1 MSYGLS
7 YEIKQ
12 LLDSQP
18 RLTIVDNTLYN
29 VIGLS
34 GQNNYAGYH
43 RMRLENSAL
52 EILK

>member
-18 RLTIVDNTLYN
+18 RLTIVDNDIEY
-29 VIGLS
+29 I
-34 GQNNYAGYH
+34 
-43 RMRLENSAL
+43 
-52 EILK
+52 